1 MKRLR
6 RWRLVGIVS
15 LILVSG
21 TLGWTSLGLGAYSSH
36 QNDQDINNFLTAY
49 PFARSTK
56 LDDCV
61 LCHPGGSI
69 TQGSKTTSYGSCDY
83 CHLTYGLQ
91 APHGNVPLNTYGQAY
106 RDAGRNAGA
115 VATIEPADS
124 DGDSFTNLAEINAL
138 TLPGDS
144 KDYPGLSAAPVVVMN
159 LERILKLKGY
169 SQFFLNNASK
179 SADWY
184 ARYSGAR
191 MSDLLKQ
198 VGLRSEAT
206 QITVFAPDG
215 FSKTFPIDAP
225 DPQTPPNIQYD
236 VMGSYSSGYY
246 YGGLDFVEYGY
257 DPGYPDGDK
266 VPDKLYMLIGYMR
279 EGNPL
284 AKGQLEPDP
293 ANPARLVLNGEGP
306 YRLIVP
312 QKVPG
317 SPDRPSTATPLG
329 DGWDY
334 DANKD
339 HNAGFSV
346 RSMTA
351 IRVEPL
357 PAGTTDFTWTE
368 GGWNLV
374 DQGRLVIYGAISPH
388 TYTISGKITDAGGN
402 PVAGV
407 KLSFALENLGRVGS
421 TASDGKG
428 KFKMALPLG
437 EYVMIPSKEG
447 YAFDPA
453 SVPFSLTEKGYKMD
467 FVASPAP

>member
-1 MKRLR
+1 MNGKKVLR
-6 RWRLVGIVS
+6 M
-15 LILVSG
+15 
-21 TLGWTSLGLGAYSSH
+21 LGLGILWLGIMASPALAAYSSH
-36 QNDQDINNFLTAY
+36 QNDQDIGNFLAVY
-49 PFARSTK
+49 PFAKSTK

-69 TQGSKTTSYGSCDY
+69 TQNGKTTTYGSCDY

-91 APHGNVPLNTYGQAY
+91 APHGSVPLNAYGQAY
-106 RDAGRNAGA
+106 KDAGRSQNAMRS
-115 VATIEPADS
+115 IESADS
-124 DGDSFTNLAEINAL
+124 DVDTFSNLAEITAL
-138 TLPGDS
+138 TFPGEK
-144 KDYPGLSAAPVVVMN
+144 KDYPGLVPAHVVVMN

-169 SQFFLNNASK
+169 SQFYLNNASK
-179 SADWY
+179 STDWY
-184 ARYSGAR
+184 ARYYGAR
-191 MSDLLKQ
+191 ISDLLKQ
-198 VGLRSEAT
+198 AGMRSEAT

-236 VMGSYSSGYY
+236 VMGTYPNGYY
-246 YGGLDFVEYGY
+246 YGGLSFVEYGY
-257 DPGYPDGDK
+257 DPGYSDGYK
-266 VPDKLYMLIGYMR
+266 IPDKLYMLLGYMR
-279 EGNPL
+279 DGDPL
-284 AKGQLEPDP
+284 TKGQLKPDP
-293 ANPARLVLNGEGP
+293 ANPARLVLDGEGP
-306 YRLIVP
+306 YRLIIP

-317 SPDRPSTATPLG
+317 GPDRPSTAAPLS

-357 PAGTTDFTWTE
+357 PAGTTDFSWTE

-374 DQGRLVIYGAISPH
+374 DQGRLVIYGAIDPH
-388 TYTISGKITDAGGN
+388 TYSISGTIVDSNEN
-402 PVAGV
+402 PVSGV
-407 KLSFALENLGRVGS
+407 KLSFALENLGQVGS
-421 TASDGKG
+421 TTSDGKG
-428 KFKMALPLG
+428 KFKTALPLG

-447 YAFDPA
+447 YTFDPA

-467 FVASPAP
+467 FTASPTP